1 MPVFITCISVSPEYA
16 VKESKFMKPIEQMEL
31 ISKIGRHL
39 QANMTTKEINVYM
52 GRFRIK
58 TPNLS
63 MADSKW
69 VYVRDILATVDETV
83 IIKVAKDL
91 GLYDP
96 AEVVPGSA
104 QLMNELNR
112 ISMQVCRDDFE
123 KALKDVETDPPN
135 AIGMASTAL
144 ESICKAIL
152 DAFESPYPNDESLQP
167 LLKSVFQ
174 TMNLSPDGHADP
186 DLKRVLGGL
195 SNAGS
200 GLAVLRTKYST
211 FHGKGANQLRLE
223 KRHARLAVNALTTVG
238 MFLVE
243 TYVEIYN
250 EKKNA
255 KKGDVLDFFDLDLSP
270 PPDNFPPNWDVP
282 DDEIPF

>member
-1 MPVFITCISVSPEYA
+1 
-16 VKESKFMKPIEQMEL
+16 MKPLDRLEL
-31 ISKIGRHL
+31 ISRIGRYL
-39 QANMTTKEINVYM
+39 QSTMTTRDINLYLSS
-52 GRFRIK
+52 FKIK

-69 VYVRDILATVDETV
+69 VYVKEILASVDEAV
-83 IIKVAKDL
+83 LIKIARDL
-91 GLYDP
+91 DIY
-96 AEVVPGSA
+96 ETSEIVPGTS
-104 QLMNELNR
+104 QLITQLDKA
-112 ISMQVCRDDFE
+112 SMQICRDDFE
-123 KALKDVETDPPN
+123 KALRDVETDAPN
-135 AIGMASTAL
+135 AIGMASTTL

-152 DAFESPYPNDESLQP
+152 DAFKVPYPSDESLQP

-195 SNAGS
+195 SNAGA
-200 GLAVLRTKYST
+200 GLAVLRTKYSN
-211 FHGKGANQLRLE
+211 FHGKGVHQLRLE

-243 TYVEIYN
+243 TYIEAYN
-250 EKKNA
+250 EKKSITHEDA
-255 KKGDVLDFFDLDLSP
+255 LEFSDFI
-270 PPDNFPPNWDVP
+270 PDNDLFDTPDIP

>member
-1 MPVFITCISVSPEYA
+1 
-16 VKESKFMKPIEQMEL
+16 MKPIEQMEL

-52 GRFRIK
+52 ARFSVK
-58 TPNLS
+58 TPNLF

-69 VYVRDILATVDETV
+69 VYVKDILATVDESV
-83 IIKVAKDL
+83 IIRIAKDL
-91 GLYDP
+91 SLFDP
-96 AEVVPGSA
+96 AEVVLGSA
-104 QLMNELNR
+104 QLLTQLDR
-112 ISMQVCRDDFE
+112 TSMQVCRDDFE
-123 KALKDVETDPPN
+123 RALKDVEVDPPN
-135 AIGMASTAL
+135 AIGMASTTL
-144 ESICKAIL
+144 ESICKGIL
-152 DAFESPYPNDESLQP
+152 DAFETPYPSDESLQP

-174 TMNLSPDGHADP
+174 TMKLSPDGHADP

-211 FHGKGANQLRLE
+211 FHGKGASQLRLE

-243 TYVEIYN
+243 TYLEIYN
-250 EKKNA
+250 EKENTKSNEF
-255 KKGDVLDFFDLDLSP
+255 LELSDLDLPSP
-270 PPDNFPPNWDVP
+270 PDDFPPKWDTSDTP

>member
-1 MPVFITCISVSPEYA
+1 
-16 VKESKFMKPIEQMEL
+16 MKNLERVEL

-39 QANMTTKEINVYM
+39 QSTMTTTDINTYLSA
-52 GRFRIK
+52 FKIK

-69 VYVRDILATVDETV
+69 IYVKEILAPVDELL
-83 IIKVAKDL
+83 IIKIAKDL
-91 GLYDP
+91 GIYSP
-96 AEVVPGSA
+96 SETAPGTV
-104 QLMNELNR
+104 QLINQLDKT
-112 ISMQVCRDDFE
+112 SMQVCRDDFE
-123 KALKDVETDPPN
+123 KALNDVETDAPN
-135 AIGMASTAL
+135 AIGMASTTL

-152 DAFESPYPNDESLQP
+152 DSFEVPYPNDESLQP

-174 TMNLSPDGHADP
+174 TMHLSPDGHADP

-211 FHGKGANQLRLE
+211 FHGKGATQLRLE
-223 KRHARLAVNALTTVG
+223 KRHARLAVNALTSVG

-243 TYVEIYN
+243 TYVEIYQ
-250 EKKNA
+250 EKKNL
-255 KKGDVLDFFDLDLSP
+255 KKNEVLEFSDLDIPLEDNMP
-270 PPDNFPPNWDVP
+270 NFDAIDFPDND
-282 DDEIPF
+282 IPF